1 MRRGAWY
8 HVKKL
13 GPREAIVDVVGE
25 RVDVPRA
32 CLEIMSEPPRRWSV
46 VPRPKNPQRFPGVN
60 EYGVCPNCRER
71 VPLRE
76 RLSVLRCSRCNGAFA
91 VAAVARGR
99 RSFSAPT
106 LGAAR
111 RRAARLER
119 PLLAGEL
126 AGVKPDGF
134 ELHTSP
140 AAIDARSDVERPL
153 VLVSSSGTPLIH
165 AAGLSATVY
174 LGSLRNARYL
184 GLWLAGRQTRVA
196 ILAAAHGG
204 EFREEDRVCC
214 ALVAGELLNAGY
226 TPEDEATADLVRRW
240 NDASPDAWLVSNS
253 VHDLRASGRLDDLNF
268 ILAHQED
275 LAEVFRVHHGEVVAV
290 PASVALPA

>member
-1 MRRGAWY
+1 MRAWGGASGSVVIGCY
-8 HVKKL
+8 RDPAGGALVA
-13 GPREAIVDVVGE
+13 GDVIVAVDVV
-25 RVDVPRA
+25 RTTT
-32 CLEIMSEPPRRWSV
+32 I
-46 VPRPKNPQRFPGVN
+46 
-60 EYGVCPNCRER
+60 
-71 VPLRE
+71 
-76 RLSVLRCSRCNGAFA
+76 A
-91 VAAVARGR
+91 VTAVARGR
-99 RSFSAPT
+99 RSFTAPT
-106 LGAAR
+106 LAAAR
-111 RRAARLER
+111 RRAGRLER

-134 ELHTSP
+134 ELHSSP

-240 NDASPDAWLVSNS
+240 HDASPDAWLVSNS
-253 VHDLRASGRLDDLNF
+253 VDDLRASGRLDDLNF